1 MEDAYEHRII
11 LNVLIMFYI
20 AVVMGYLPLL
30 EIGNAEGDRV

>member
-1 MEDAYEHRII
+1 MEDAYEHRIT

-30 EIGNAEGDRV
+30 EDWKR